1 MSLLNKLQVIQE
13 EQGYLPKEKLAAL
26 AKENGLSP
34 AEVIG
39 RASFY
44 EFFSFAPGESGT
56 YIENL
61 YPCRRA
67 GILLNAPENYT
78 WVALT
83 KAKTAP
89 EAVIPTIKESGL
101 LGRGGG
107 GFPVWAKWQTTK
119 DTESDVKYVVCNADE
134 GEPGTGKDRVLI
146 ERNPNAVIEGM
157 AVCAAAVGAEKGYI
171 YLRGEYADLK
181 ETLEKAIQN
190 APLGDFEIEV
200 CMGHGAY
207 VCGEET
213 ALLNSIEGRRGE
225 TRLKPPYPG
234 VAGLWGKPTV
244 VNNVESFACVPF
256 ILEYGADNFHKRGT
270 EDYPGTK
277 LYTICGAVKKP
288 GVYEMEAGATVAQL
302 LEAAGGESEAL
313 AAVLVGGGSGELIP
327 AGTNAVVKGTGSARF
342 IGGSENLIAVVRELT
357 EFFSKESCGMCVP
370 CRVGLKK
377 LTQMLE
383 KTERGQA
390 WPDDIEAMRHLAEH
404 IKANARCGLAQA
416 AASPAL
422 SLIENFPE
430 VLK

>member
-1 MSLLNKLQVIQE
+1 MSLLNKLEGIQKE
-13 EQGYLPKEKLAAL
+13 YGYLPKDKLAAL
-26 AKENGLSP
+26 AKEENLSL
-34 AEVIG
+34 AELIG
-39 RASFY
+39 TAGFY
-44 EFFSFAPGESGT
+44 EFFTFEQGGDKA

-61 YPCRRA
+61 YPCRKA

-78 WVALT
+78 WVALA
-83 KAKTAP
+83 KAQTAP
-89 EAVIPTIKESGL
+89 DAVISAIKCAGL

-119 DTESDVKYVVCNADE
+119 DAKSEIKYVVCNADE
-134 GEPGTGKDRVLI
+134 GEPGTGKDRALI
-146 ERNPNAVIEGM
+146 ERNPKAIIEGM
-157 AVCAAAVGAEKGYI
+157 AICAIAVGAKKGYI

-181 ETLEKAIQN
+181 ESLETEIEN
-190 APLGDFEIEV
+190 APLEDFSIKV
-200 CMGHGAY
+200 YMGHGAY

-213 ALLNSIEGRRGE
+213 ALLNSLEGRRGE

-256 ILEYGADNFHKRGT
+256 ILEYGADNFRKRGT
-270 EDYPGTK
+270 ADYPGTK
-277 LYTICGAVKKP
+277 LYTVCGKVKKP
-288 GVYEMEAGATVAQL
+288 GVYEMDAGAAIAEL
-302 LEAAGGESEAL
+302 LEAAGGESEKL
-313 AAVLVGGGSGELIP
+313 TAVLVGGGSGELLPIESD
-327 AGTNAVVKGTGSARF
+327 AVVKGTGSARF
-342 IGGSENLIAVVRELT
+342 IGGSENLIMAVRELT
-357 EFFSKESCGMCVP
+357 EFFAKESCGMCVP

-383 KTERGQA
+383 KAERGQA
-390 WPDDIEAMRHLAEH
+390 WPDDIEAMKELAEH

-416 AASPAL
+416 AVTPAL